1 MINTAKLKGNV
12 KMGSQ
17 GTQGELY
24 SPLAKESAESF
35 AKPSNREVQDAAHD
49 ANPVLVQG
57 DFRDFTD
64 SREYPPRRPLFA
76 GGKVRL
82 FGHFVPIQILLLAF
96 AELLAFTAAGFFGA
110 HHSGMAVDFAAM
122 LHLPVSTLFPG
133 PVILLL
139 SLGAVGLYSAHQRAD
154 LKGVFSRA
162 LVALGVT
169 AITLQII
176 YGLFPAQALDA
187 VTLGWMGL
195 LSVVAFSTTRYFFY
209 RHCDGALLVRRVLV
223 VGTGKRAR
231 SIERLRRKADR
242 RGFKLMG
249 FADVSTNSGYM
260 HVSPDR
266 IVTSG
271 HRFCRYALENHIDEI
286 VVALDDRR
294 QGAVPTEELLNC
306 RMSGIEVV
314 DLLDFFERETAKIR
328 LDLLRPSWLIHADGF
343 RRHVLRD
350 SSKRLFDV
358 SLSALLLVATLPLM
372 VLTAAAI
379 YFESGGK
386 GSVFYRQRRV
396 GQHGNPFDLI
406 KFRSMRMDAEKDGK
420 ARWASENDPRV
431 TRVGSFIR
439 KYRLDELPQLW
450 NVLRNDMSIV
460 GPRPERP
467 QFVDQLS
474 RLSPLYKERH
484 RVKPGIAGW
493 AQLRYP
499 YGASEQDSIEKL
511 QYDLYYVKNHRLL
524 FDLYILIQT
533 VEVVLYTKG
542 AR

>member
-1 MINTAKLKGNV
+1 
-12 KMGSQ
+12 MGSQ
-17 GTQGELY
+17 GTRGKLFSPVAEEDKVSLAETGAQGS
-24 SPLAKESAESF
+24 SPS
-35 AKPSNREVQDAAHD
+35 REDQGAQAGS
-49 ANPVLVQG
+49 VLIKG
-57 DFRDFTD
+57 DFRDTCTSAD
-64 SREYPPRRPLFA
+64 RAPLRPLFS
-76 GGKVRL
+76 GGKVRV
-82 FGHFVPIQILLLAF
+82 FGHFVPVQILLLAF
-96 AELLAFTAAGFFGA
+96 TEAVAFTFAWLFGSSYSA
-110 HHSGMAVDFAAM
+110 DAGMA
-122 LHLPVSTLFPG
+122 PVLSSFSPSGLMAP
-133 PVILLL
+133 LLL
-139 SLGAVGLYSAHQRAD
+139 VMSLGAVGLYSAHQRAEFN
-154 LKGVFSRA
+154 GVLSRA
-162 LVALGVT
+162 
-169 AITLQII
+169 
-176 YGLFPAQALDA
+176 
-187 VTLGWMGL
+187 
-195 LSVVAFSTTRYFFY
+195 VVAFTVALLGLQLLSSVFPILQHSPQALLIAGSLSALSLGGIRYLFY
-209 RHCDGALLVRRVLV
+209 RHCDGSLLVRRVLV

-231 SIERLRRKADR
+231 SIERLRRKSDR
-242 RGFKLMG
+242 RGFRLMG
-249 FADVSTNSGYM
+249 FVNASGDAGSI

-266 IVTSG
+266 IVSSG
-271 HRFCRYALENHIDEI
+271 QRFCRFALENHIDEI

-294 QGAVPTEELLNC
+294 QGAIPTDELLNC
-306 RMSGIEVV
+306 RMSGIDVT

-328 LDLLRPSWLIHADGF
+328 LDLLRPSWLIHSDGF

-350 SSKRLFDV
+350 FAKRAFDLSLAAVLFV
-358 SLSALLLVATLPLM
+358 LTLPLLA
-372 VLTAAAI
+372 LTAAAV
-379 YFESGGK
+379 YLDSGGK
-386 GSVFYRQRRV
+386 GSVFYRQQRV
-396 GQHGNPFDLI
+396 GQNGKPFDLI

-420 ARWASENDPRV
+420 ARWASQNDPRV

-524 FDLYILIQT
+524 FDLYILVQT
-533 VEVVLYTKG
+533 VEVVLYSKG